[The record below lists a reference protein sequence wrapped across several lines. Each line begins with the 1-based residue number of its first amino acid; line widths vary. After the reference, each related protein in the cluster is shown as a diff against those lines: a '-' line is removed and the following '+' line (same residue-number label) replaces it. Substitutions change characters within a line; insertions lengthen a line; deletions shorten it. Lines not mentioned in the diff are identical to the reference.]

1 MADNGGG
8 GGGGRAL
15 GILADLG
22 ASYGARWVLA
32 FCWKQMTGREP
43 PTDPEDL
50 HVGIGESLAWAVV
63 IGVGT
68 EIARILAIR
77 AVARKMRQSAR

>member
-1 MADNGGG
+1 MADNGGSG
-8 GGGGRAL
+8 GSKAV

-32 FCWKQMTGREP
+32 FCWKQVTGREP

-50 HVGIGESLAWAVV
+50 HVSIGESLLWAVIV
-63 IGVGT
+63 GVGT
-68 EIARILAIR
+68 ETARLLAIR
-77 AVARKMRQSAR
+77 AATRKTRQAAR